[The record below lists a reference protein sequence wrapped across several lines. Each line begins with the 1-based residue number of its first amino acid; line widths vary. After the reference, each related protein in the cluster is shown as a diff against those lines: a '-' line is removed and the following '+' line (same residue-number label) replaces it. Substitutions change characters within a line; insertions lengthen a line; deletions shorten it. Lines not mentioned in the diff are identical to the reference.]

1 MDFQISSFSGLKDKS
16 DLFFIGVFEG
26 EDFEKQVSKIEPAF
40 GEILLDAKSSKRFIG
55 SFATT
60 MEIYGKS
67 KLATEVVV
75 FGLGQK
81 KNYKKVCLR
90 KAVATM
96 AQAASARKAK
106 KVRIA
111 LESFLG
117 GDVKVEDIV
126 YAAIEM
132 PQLALYKFD
141 AYMQKKEGV
150 KKSWLDGLPTKMELV
165 MTAKQNTKVLS
176 QIAERAEKITE
187 AVIRVRDINNQP
199 ANIMIPEEL
208 AAVAEKLA
216 KEKKLGCE
224 IFKTAELKKHKM
236 GGILGVAQGSEHS
249 PRLVILE
256 YGKEYKSKGT
266 ICLVGKGV
274 TFDTGGIS
282 LKPGKGM
289 EDMKYDKSGAVA
301 VISTMALLA
310 DLKPHVHV
318 VGLTPLVENNVSEDP
333 IRPGDILTM
342 HNGKSVE
349 VLNTDAEGRLIL
361 GDALSYSAKYEPD
374 AILDI
379 ATLTGMCVATFGDK
393 TSGMLGNNEN
403 LKNQVKK
410 AGEASSERV
419 WELPLWDEYGEQL
432 KGHHSDLYNIG
443 GAYGGTITAAM
454 FLKEFIP
461 ENTPWVHLDVAGT
474 AWATAPRY
482 DCQKG
487 ATGMGVKLFAEF
499 VMNWKK
505 PIHSTLNA

>member
-1 MDFQISSFSGLKDKS
+1 MNFKLTSFSSIKDKA
-16 DLFFIGVFEG
+16 DLLVIGVFEG
-26 EDFEKQVSKIEPAF
+26 EDFEKQVVKIEPAF
-40 GEILLDAKSSKRFIG
+40 TQILSDAKEGKRFIG
-55 SFATT
+55 SFATSL
-60 MEIYGKS
+60 EVYGRS
-67 KLATEVVV
+67 KLATEVIV

-81 KNYKKVCLR
+81 KNYKKICLR
-90 KAVATM
+90 KALANI
-96 AQAASARKAK
+96 AQVASARKTK
-106 KVRIA
+106 KVRVV
-111 LESFLG
+111 LESFSG
-117 GDVKVEDIV
+117 NEVKTEDVV

-132 PQLALYKFD
+132 PNLALYKFD
-141 AYMQKKEGV
+141 AYMQKKDGV
-150 KKSWLDGLPTKMELV
+150 KKSWLDNLPSWIEMVCVE
-165 MTAKQNTKVLS
+165 KQNIKSLS
-176 QIAERAEKITE
+176 LVAEKAEKITE
-187 AVIRVRDINNQP
+187 AVIRARDINNQP

-208 AAVAEKLA
+208 ADIAEKLA

-224 IFKTAELKKHKM
+224 VFGTSELKKHKM
-236 GGILGVAQGSEHS
+236 GGILGVAQGSEHK

-256 YGKEYKSKGT
+256 YGKEHKSKGT

-310 DLKPHVHV
+310 DLKPKVHV
-318 VGLTPLVENNVSEDP
+318 VSLTPLVENNVSEDP

-342 HNGKSVE
+342 HNGKTVE

-374 AILDI
+374 AIIDI

-393 TSGMLGNNEN
+393 TSGMLGNDEK
-403 LKNQVKK
+403 LKAAVKE
-410 AGEASSERV
+410 AGEATGERV
-419 WELPLWDEYGEQL
+419 WELPLWDEYGESI

-454 FLKEFIP
+454 FLKEFVP
-461 ENTPWVHLDVAGT
+461 EKTAWVHLDVAGT
-474 AWATAPRY
+474 AWATGARY

-499 VMNWKK
+499 VTNWQK
-505 PIHSTLNA
+505 PK